1 MTRLRRSVR
10 PHENVDRWLITY
22 ADMITLLVA
31 LFIMLYSMSAVN
43 QEKFGALAKSVRR
56 EFQVLPEHSGG
67 RIVGSGQIIDP
78 LEERA
83 AQLQQFLQQNG
94 LQTQVRVR
102 QEERGLVISLLSDG
116 TLFDLGSAELKPS
129 ARQVLD
135 RVAQLLRTVP
145 NPVLIEGHTDN
156 LPIRTV
162 QYPSNWELSAARA
175 ARVLRYLVQ
184 KGGIPAHRLIAVGYA
199 DTRPLAPNDSP
210 ANRAQNRRVDIAV
223 LRTSQNAL
231 RFGSREADN

>member
-1 MTRLRRSVR
+1 MIRTRRSTR
-10 PHENVDRWLITY
+10 QHENVDRWLLTY

-43 QEKFGALAKSVRR
+43 QEKFGALAMSMRR
-56 EFQVLPEHSGG
+56 EFQALPEHNGG
-67 RIVGSGQIIDP
+67 KVVGTGNIVDP
-78 LEERA
+78 IEQQAMR
-83 AQLQQFLQQNG
+83 LQQFLQEEG

-102 QEERGLVISLLSDG
+102 HEERGLVISLLSDG
-116 TLFDLGSAELKPS
+116 ALFDLGSADIKPS
-129 ARQVLD
+129 AKQVLD
-135 RVAQLLRTVP
+135 RVAEVLRAVP

-184 KGGIPAHRLIAVGYA
+184 KGRIPAERLIAVGYA
-199 DTRPLAPNDSP
+199 DTRPLVPNSSP

-223 LRTSQNAL
+223 LKTSQNAL
-231 RFGSREADN
+231 RFGSR

>member
-1 MTRLRRSVR
+1 MIRARRSAR
-10 PHENVDRWLITY
+10 RHENVDRWLLTY

-43 QEKFGALAKSVRR
+43 QEKFGALAQSMRR
-56 EFQVLPEHSGG
+56 EFQALPEHNGG
-67 RIVGSGQIIDP
+67 KIIGTGQVVDP
-78 LEERA
+78 LEQQA
-83 AQLQQFLQQNG
+83 LQLQRFLQETG

-102 QEERGLVISLLSDG
+102 HEERGLVISLLSDG
-116 TLFDLGSAELKPS
+116 TLFDLGSADLKPS

-135 RVAQLLRTVP
+135 RVAQVLRAVP

-156 LPIRTV
+156 LPIRTA

-184 KGGIPAHRLIAVGYA
+184 KGGIPSQRLIAVGYA
-199 DTRPLAPNDSP
+199 DTRPLVPNNSP
-210 ANRAQNRRVDIAV
+210 SNRAQNRRVDIAI
-223 LRTSQNAL
+223 LKTSQNAL
-231 RFGSREADN
+231 RFGSR

>member
-1 MTRLRRSVR
+1 MTRARRSTR
-10 PHENVDRWLITY
+10 RHENIDRWLITY

-43 QEKFGALAKSVRR
+43 QEKFGALAQSMRR
-56 EFQVLPEHSGG
+56 EFQALPEHNGG
-67 RIVGSGQIIDP
+67 KIVGTGQIVDP
-78 LEERA
+78 LEQQA
-83 AQLQQFLQQNG
+83 SQLQQFLQKTG
-94 LQTQVRVR
+94 LQAQVRVR
-102 QEERGLVISLLSDG
+102 HEERGMVISLLSDG
-116 TLFDLGSAELKPS
+116 TLFDLGSADLKPS

-135 RVAQLLRTVP
+135 QVAQVLRAVP

-156 LPIRTV
+156 LPIRTP

-199 DTRPLAPNDSP
+199 DTRPLVPNNSP
-210 ANRAQNRRVDIAV
+210 SNRAQNRRVDIAI
-223 LRTSQNAL
+223 LKTSQNAL
-231 RFGSREADN
+231 RFGSR

>member
-1 MTRLRRSVR
+1 MIRTRRSTR
-10 PHENVDRWLITY
+10 RHENVDRWLLTY

-43 QEKFGALAKSVRR
+43 QEKFGALASSMRR
-56 EFQVLPEHSGG
+56 EFQALPEHNGG
-67 RIVGSGQIIDP
+67 KVVGTGNVVDP
-78 LEERA
+78 IE
-83 AQLQQFLQQNG
+83 QQVVYLQQFLREKG
-94 LQTQVRVR
+94 LQTQVLVR
-102 QEERGLVISLLSDG
+102 HEERGLVISLLSDG
-116 TLFDLGSAELKPS
+116 TLFDLGSADLKPS

-135 RVAQLLRTVP
+135 RVAEVLRAVP

-184 KGGIPAHRLIAVGYA
+184 KGGIPAERLIAVGYA
-199 DTRPLAPNDSP
+199 DTRPLVPNSSP

-223 LRTSQNAL
+223 LKTSQNAL
-231 RFGSREADN
+231 RFGSR

>member
-1 MTRLRRSVR
+1 MIRTRRSTR
-10 PHENVDRWLITY
+10 RHENVDRWLLTY

-43 QEKFGALAKSVRR
+43 QEKFGALARSMRR
-56 EFQVLPEHSGG
+56 EFQVLPEQNGG
-67 RIVGSGQIIDP
+67 KVLGTRNVVDP
-78 LEERA
+78 LEQQASR
-83 AQLQQFLQQNG
+83 LQQFLQKEGMQN
-94 LQTQVRVR
+94 QVRIR
-102 QEERGLVISLLSDG
+102 HEERGLVISLLSDG

-129 ARQVLD
+129 AKQVLD
-135 RVAQLLRTVP
+135 RVAEVLRAVP

-156 LPIRTV
+156 LPIRTA

-184 KGGIPAHRLIAVGYA
+184 KGGIPAERLIAVGYA
-199 DTRPLAPNDSP
+199 DTRPLVPNSSP

-223 LRTSQNAL
+223 LKTSQNAL
-231 RFGSREADN
+231 RFGSR

>member
-1 MTRLRRSVR
+1 MIRTRRSTKR
-10 PHENVDRWLITY
+10 HENVDRWLLTY

-31 LFIMLYSMSAVN
+31 LFIMLYAMSAVN
-43 QEKFGALAKSVRR
+43 QEKFGALASSMRR
-56 EFQVLPEHSGG
+56 EFQALPEHNGG
-67 RIVGSGQIIDP
+67 KVVGTGNVVDP
-78 LEERA
+78 IEQQATR
-83 AQLQQFLQQNG
+83 LQQFLQEKG

-102 QEERGLVISLLSDG
+102 HEERGLVISLLSDG

-135 RVAQLLRTVP
+135 RVAEVLRAVP
-145 NPVLIEGHTDN
+145 NPVLIEGHTDH

-184 KGGIPAHRLIAVGYA
+184 KGGIPAERLIAVGYA
-199 DTRPLAPNDSP
+199 DTRPLVPNSSP

-223 LRTSQNAL
+223 LKTSQNAL
-231 RFGSREADN
+231 RFGSR

>member
-1 MTRLRRSVR
+1 MIRTRRSTR
-10 PHENVDRWLITY
+10 RHENVDRWLLTY

-43 QEKFGALAKSVRR
+43 QEKFGALARSMRR
-56 EFQVLPEHSGG
+56 EFQVLPEQNGG
-67 RIVGSGQIIDP
+67 KVLGTGNVVDP
-78 LEERA
+78 LEQQASR
-83 AQLQQFLQQNG
+83 LQQFLQKEGMQN
-94 LQTQVRVR
+94 QVRVR
-102 QEERGLVISLLSDG
+102 HEERGLVISLLSDG

-129 ARQVLD
+129 AKQVLD
-135 RVAQLLRTVP
+135 RVAEVLSAVP

-156 LPIRTV
+156 LPIRTA

-184 KGGIPAHRLIAVGYA
+184 KGGIPAERLIAVGYA
-199 DTRPLAPNDSP
+199 DTRPLVPNSSP

-223 LRTSQNAL
+223 LKTSQNAL
-231 RFGSREADN
+231 RFGSR

>member
-1 MTRLRRSVR
+1 MARTRRSTR
-10 PHENVDRWLITY
+10 RHENVDRWLITY

-31 LFIMLYSMSAVN
+31 LFIMLYAMSAVN
-43 QEKFGALAKSVRR
+43 QEKFGALAQSVRR
-56 EFQVLPEHSGG
+56 EFQALPEHHGW
-67 RIVGSGQIIDP
+67 RIIGTGQIVDP
-78 LEERA
+78 LEA
-83 AQLQQFLQQNG
+83 QATQLQQFLQEQE

-102 QEERGLVISLLSDG
+102 HEERGMVISLLSDG

-135 RVAQLLRTVP
+135 RVAQVLRAVP

-156 LPIRTV
+156 LPIRTA

-184 KGGIPAHRLIAVGYA
+184 RGEIPAHRLIAVGYA
-199 DTRPLAPNDSP
+199 DTRPLVPNDSP
-210 ANRAQNRRVDIAV
+210 ANRAQNRRVDIAI
-223 LRTSQNAL
+223 LKTSQNAL
-231 RFGSREADN
+231 RFGSR

>member
-1 MTRLRRSVR
+1 MIRARRSAR
-10 PHENVDRWLITY
+10 RHENVDRWLLTY

-43 QEKFGALAKSVRR
+43 QEKFGALAQSMRR
-56 EFQVLPEHSGG
+56 EFQALPEHNGG
-67 RIVGSGQIIDP
+67 KIIGTGQIVDP
-78 LEERA
+78 LEQQA
-83 AQLQQFLQQNG
+83 SQLQRFLQETG

-102 QEERGLVISLLSDG
+102 HEERGLVISLLSDG
-116 TLFDLGSAELKPS
+116 TLFDLGSADLKPS

-135 RVAQLLRTVP
+135 RVAQMLRAVP

-156 LPIRTV
+156 LPIRTA

-184 KGGIPAHRLIAVGYA
+184 KGGIPSHRLIAVGYA
-199 DTRPLAPNDSP
+199 DTRPLVPNNSP
-210 ANRAQNRRVDIAV
+210 SNRAQNRRVDIAI
-223 LRTSQNAL
+223 LKTSQNAL
-231 RFGSREADN
+231 RFGSR

>member
-1 MTRLRRSVR
+1 MIRTRRSMR
-10 PHENVDRWLITY
+10 RHENVDRWLLTY

-43 QEKFGALAKSVRR
+43 QEKFGALARSMRR
-56 EFQVLPEHSGG
+56 EFQVLPEQNGG
-67 RIVGSGQIIDP
+67 KVLGTRNVVDP
-78 LEERA
+78 LEQQASR
-83 AQLQQFLQQNG
+83 LQQFLQKEGMQN
-94 LQTQVRVR
+94 QVRVR
-102 QEERGLVISLLSDG
+102 HEERGLVISLLSDG

-129 ARQVLD
+129 AKQVLD
-135 RVAQLLRTVP
+135 RVAEVLRAVP

-156 LPIRTV
+156 LPIRTA

-184 KGGIPAHRLIAVGYA
+184 KGGIPAERLIAVGYA
-199 DTRPLAPNDSP
+199 DTRPLVPNSSP

-223 LRTSQNAL
+223 LKTSQNAL
-231 RFGSREADN
+231 RFGSR

>member
-1 MTRLRRSVR
+1 
-10 PHENVDRWLITY
+10 
-22 ADMITLLVA
+22 MITLLVA

-43 QEKFGALAKSVRR
+43 QEKFGALASSMRR
-56 EFQVLPEHSGG
+56 EFQALPEHNGG
-67 RIVGSGQIIDP
+67 KVVGTGNVVDP
-78 LEERA
+78 IE
-83 AQLQQFLQQNG
+83 QQVVYLQQFLREKG
-94 LQTQVRVR
+94 LQTQVLVR
-102 QEERGLVISLLSDG
+102 HEERGLVISLLSDG
-116 TLFDLGSAELKPS
+116 TLFDLGSADLKPS

-135 RVAQLLRTVP
+135 RVAEVLRAVP

-184 KGGIPAHRLIAVGYA
+184 KGGIPAERLIAVGYA
-199 DTRPLAPNDSP
+199 DTRPLVPNSSP

-223 LRTSQNAL
+223 LKTSQNAL
-231 RFGSREADN
+231 RFGSR

>member
-1 MTRLRRSVR
+1 MIRTRRSTR
-10 PHENVDRWLITY
+10 RHENVDRWLLTY

-43 QEKFGALAKSVRR
+43 QEKFGALASSMRR
-56 EFQVLPEHSGG
+56 EFQALPEHNGG
-67 RIVGSGQIIDP
+67 KVVGTGNVVDP
-78 LEERA
+78 IE
-83 AQLQQFLQQNG
+83 QQVVYLQQFLREKG
-94 LQTQVRVR
+94 LQTQVLVR
-102 QEERGLVISLLSDG
+102 HEERGLVISLLSDG
-116 TLFDLGSAELKPS
+116 TLFDLGSADLKPS

-135 RVAQLLRTVP
+135 RVAEVLRAVP

-175 ARVLRYLVQ
+175 AQVLRYLVQ
-184 KGGIPAHRLIAVGYA
+184 KGGIPAERLIAVGYA
-199 DTRPLAPNDSP
+199 DTRPLVPNSSP

-223 LRTSQNAL
+223 LKTSQNAL
-231 RFGSREADN
+231 RFGSR

>member
-1 MTRLRRSVR
+1 MIRTRRSTGR
-10 PHENVDRWLITY
+10 HENVDRWLLTY

-43 QEKFGALAKSVRR
+43 QEKFGALAQSMRR
-56 EFQVLPEHSGG
+56 EFQALPEHNGG
-67 RIVGSGQIIDP
+67 KVVGTGNIVDP
-78 LEERA
+78 IEQQAVR
-83 AQLQQFLQQNG
+83 LQQFLQEKG

-102 QEERGLVISLLSDG
+102 HEERGLVISLLSDG
-116 TLFDLGSAELKPS
+116 TLFDLGSADLKPS
-129 ARQVLD
+129 AKQVLD
-135 RVAQLLRTVP
+135 RVAEVLRAVP

-184 KGGIPAHRLIAVGYA
+184 KGGIPTERLIAVGYA
-199 DTRPLAPNDSP
+199 DTRPLVPNSSP

-223 LRTSQNAL
+223 LKTSQNAL
-231 RFGSREADN
+231 RFGSR

>member
-1 MTRLRRSVR
+1 MTRARRSTR
-10 PHENVDRWLITY
+10 RHESIDRWLITY

-43 QEKFGALAKSVRR
+43 QEKFGALAQSMRR
-56 EFQVLPEHSGG
+56 EFQALPEHQGG
-67 RIVGSGQIIDP
+67 KIIGTGQIVDP
-78 LEERA
+78 LEQQA
-83 AQLQQFLQQNG
+83 SQLQQFLQQSG

-102 QEERGLVISLLSDG
+102 HEERGLVISLLSDG
-116 TLFDLGSAELKPS
+116 TLFDLGSADLKPS

-135 RVAQLLRTVP
+135 RVAQVLRAVP

-156 LPIRTV
+156 LPIRTA

-184 KGGIPAHRLIAVGYA
+184 KGGIPAYRLIAVGYA
-199 DTRPLAPNDSP
+199 DTRPLVPNDSP

-223 LRTSQNAL
+223 LKTSQNAL
-231 RFGSREADN
+231 RFGSR

>member
-1 MTRLRRSVR
+1 MIRTRRSTR
-10 PHENVDRWLITY
+10 RHENVDRWLLTY

-43 QEKFGALAKSVRR
+43 QEKFGALASSMRR
-56 EFQVLPEHSGG
+56 EFQSLPEHNGG
-67 RIVGSGQIIDP
+67 KVVGTGNVVDP
-78 LEERA
+78 IEQQA
-83 AQLQQFLQQNG
+83 VYLQQFLREKG

-102 QEERGLVISLLSDG
+102 HEERGLVISLLSDG
-116 TLFDLGSAELKPS
+116 TLFDLGSADLKPS

-135 RVAQLLRTVP
+135 RVAEVLRAVP

-184 KGGIPAHRLIAVGYA
+184 KGGIPAERLIAVGYA
-199 DTRPLAPNDSP
+199 ETRPLVPNSSP

-223 LRTSQNAL
+223 LKTSQNAL
-231 RFGSREADN
+231 RFGSR

>member
-1 MTRLRRSVR
+1 MTRARRSTR
-10 PHENVDRWLITY
+10 RHENVDRWLLTY

-43 QEKFGALAKSVRR
+43 QEKFGALAQSMRR
-56 EFQVLPEHSGG
+56 EFQALPEHHGG
-67 RIVGSGQIIDP
+67 KIIGTGQIVDP
-78 LEERA
+78 LEQQA
-83 AQLQQFLQQNG
+83 SQLQQFLEQSG

-102 QEERGLVISLLSDG
+102 HEERGLVISLLSDG
-116 TLFDLGSAELKPS
+116 TLFDLGSADLKPS

-135 RVAQLLRTVP
+135 RVAQVLRAVP

-156 LPIRTV
+156 LPIRTA

-184 KGGIPAHRLIAVGYA
+184 KGGIPSHRLIAVGYA
-199 DTRPLAPNDSP
+199 DTRPLVPNTSP
-210 ANRAQNRRVDIAV
+210 SNRAQNRRVDIAI
-223 LRTSQNAL
+223 LKTSQNAL
-231 RFGSREADN
+231 RFGSR